1 MALQYKKP
9 VLCFSSNF
17 VSSLGRESNFGAVV
31 DMDSIS
37 TQKLKKIILSL
48 PDLNY
53 DSEKIDLYQWSE
65 ITKRLINKD

>member
-1 MALQYKKP
+1 
-9 VLCFSSNF
+9 
-17 VSSLGRESNFGAVV
+17 
-31 DMDSIS
+31 MDSIS